1 MAIFLVRYTAPDIK
15 PGICYGATHVPVHEG
30 EFARVMPLI
39 DSALPKSALVVTS
52 ALTRCRRL
60 ADFLAIGHNGR
71 EIILDG
77 RLVERDLGRWT
88 GKMWAEIPR
97 DEARAFAAD
106 FLHHWPL
113 PIATDDGPVQR
124 GLGVAPRL
132 VRASQ
137 CDDRR
142 VAGATATAGH
152 WPSPGCGDVGQ
163 LAFADGRQ
171 RALIIRPASPPAGS
185 NNF

>member
-1 MAIFLVRYTAPDIK
+1 MAIFLVRYTAPDIN

-39 DSALPKSALVVTS
+39 
-52 ALTRCRRL
+52 RCRRL
-60 ADFLAIGHNGR
+60 VDFLAMGHNGR

-77 RLVERDLGRWT
+77 RLVERNLGRWT

-124 GLGVAPRL
+124 GIGVAPRL

-142 VAGATATAGH
+142 VAGATATAGRRH
-152 WPSPGCGDVGQ
+152 
-163 LAFADGRQ
+163 
-171 RALIIRPASPPAGS
+171 PPVATWCSLGLPTVVNVRS
-185 NNF
+185 